1 MIVRVRLQTGPRIRN
16 TKGKNRHAVAA
27 IAALLWPAVLVAYV
41 LGAWALFAEIR
52 VAGAFGISNGLFSHW
67 QAWLATA
74 LSLHLGNFLL
84 SRYGREG
91 DLRIPLH
98 IFSWIAQFGHR
109 GPSDPSAV

>member
-1 MIVRVRLQTGPRIRN
+1 MIVRLRLKTGPQVRN
-16 TKGKNRHAVAA
+16 APGKNRHVVAA

-52 VAGAFGISNGLFSHW
+52 VAGAFGIPRGVFSHW

-74 LSLHLGNFLL
+74 LSLHLGNALL

-91 DLRIPLH
+91 DLRLPVQ
-98 IFSWIAQFGHR
+98 IFSWISQFGNR
-109 GPSDPSAV
+109 RTL